1 MIDFKNIRWYVLIFS
16 IVILLD
22 RLTKYWMVQSPGPY
36 CVNNIVSLCM
46 SVNRGVAWSLFS
58 SESTFVFVLVSLLI
72 ALFIGVLSVYVVIR
86 YLNHYSVIGEVL
98 VLAGAL
104 SNMMDRFIYSGVI
117 DFIVFSYSGWS
128 WPTFNI
134 ADSAIVLGVLI
145 MFIQGYRE

>member
-1 MIDFKNIRWYVLIFS
+1 MIDFKKIQWYLLAFS
-16 IVILLD
+16 VVIILD
-22 RLTKYWMVQSPGPY
+22 RFTKSWMVQSPGPH
-36 CVNNIVSLCM
+36 CVNNIVSFCL

-58 SESTFVFVLVSLLI
+58 SESTFVFVHVSLLI
-72 ALFIGVLSVYVVIR
+72 ALFIGVLSVYTIIR
-86 YLNHYSVIGEVL
+86 YLNHYSVMGEVL

-104 SNMMDRFIYSGVI
+104 SNMLDRFLYSGVI
-117 DFIVFSYSGWS
+117 DFIVFSINGWA